1 MKVQVINTGKTE
13 GKADLTGRGEEGES
27 HYEFSWGHTRFET
40 TKEWCQVGHLING
53 VEAQKRYIRISHLDT
68 YIWELFAH

>member
-13 GKADLTGRGEEGES
+13 ERADLTGRGEEGES

-40 TKEWCQVGHLING
+40 TRLMSSRPFDKW
-53 VEAQKRYIRISHLDT
+53 S
-68 YIWELFAH
+68 